1 MKTIKTCLLLFAI
14 ISIPLSAQTTKRV
27 VKSSGTVNKIEA
39 YYFHY
44 TSRCVTCRTVEAEAK
59 KNLET
64 LYPQLV
70 KKGLLSFRSLNLEE
84 SAGEALAKKLEVSGQ
99 TLLLVKGNNKINI
112 TNEGFLYAR
121 SNPEKFK
128 SVIKEKVD
136 ELLKNK

>member
-1 MKTIKTCLLLFAI
+1 MKTIKMCLLLFAI

>member
-1 MKTIKTCLLLFAI
+1 MKTIKTFLLLFSI

-44 TSRCVTCRTVEAEAK
+44 TSRCVTCKTVEAEAK

>member
-84 SAGEALAKKLEVSGQ
+84 SAG
-99 TLLLVKGNNKINI
+99 
-112 TNEGFLYAR
+112 
-121 SNPEKFK
+121 
-128 SVIKEKVD
+128 D
-136 ELLKNK
+136 EDQIQ